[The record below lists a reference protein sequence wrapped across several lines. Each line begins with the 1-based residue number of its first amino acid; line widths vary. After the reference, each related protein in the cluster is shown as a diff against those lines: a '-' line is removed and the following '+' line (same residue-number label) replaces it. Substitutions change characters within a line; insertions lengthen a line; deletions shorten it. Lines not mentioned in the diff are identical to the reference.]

1 MEKDAGSLTTPTQS
15 SQDRAVLGLLLK
27 LILTIVGILAAAFLI
42 VAGLFLLWSWY
53 MLKSGTLAD

>member
-1 MEKDAGSLTTPTQS
+1 MMKAEPAQP

-42 VAGLFLLWSWY
+42 VAGLFLLWSWH